1 MLTETDAQLKAMHIP
16 PVTHAIAAC
25 GVGSW
30 AQAVTMHY
38 KAPSNSPPAS
48 VITVEPSTAASLLA
62 SLSAGKITPI
72 QTGHTICNGMNC
84 GTTSTMAWEVLRKG
98 VDLSVTVEDIHVH
111 NDLLE
116 LHETGVRNGP
126 CGAATLTALK
136 KVCEDGETKRV
147 LGLGEESVVVLF
159 STEGEREYE
168 VPVGA

>member
-1 MLTETDAQLKAMHIP
+1 
-16 PVTHAIAAC
+16 
-25 GVGSW
+25 
-30 AQAVTMHY
+30 
-38 KAPSNSPPAS
+38 
-48 VITVEPSTAASLLA
+48 
-62 SLSAGKITPI
+62 
-72 QTGHTICNGMNC
+72 MNC
-84 GTTSTMAWEVLRKG
+84 GTTSTTAWDVLRKG

-116 LHETGVRNGP
+116 LRETGVRNGP

-136 KVCEDGETKRV
+136 KVCGDGETKRV